1 MKFSDMFLALL
12 ILSLFIAMFSI
23 SFFSNKLSNIK
34 KNWPQYR
41 CNPMYMPLASQ
52 FGFDPVDNFTYCIG
66 SMQSNSMGFFLQ
78 PLHYLVSKM
87 GDIGGD
93 ISDSMNMVRHV
104 VSYIRSSVGNITGDI
119 FSVFM
124 NIIIQIQ
131 TMIIKIKDLAM
142 KIVGVVTACI
152 YIMGTSMKLG
162 QSIWKGPI
170 GGILQ
175 TICFK
180 EDTLIKTKE
189 GKLVKI
195 KDISLGETLENGA
208 KVLGTLQLK
217 GDKENPYYKIWS
229 EKLNCFIYVT
239 GDHKIL
245 NKHKNTDVNLQD
257 EFENYISVSDYVSS
271 IKTNTYDETLYC
283 LITSNH
289 RIPIGEYTFWD
300 WED

>member
-1 MKFSDMFLALL
+1 
-12 ILSLFIAMFSI
+12 
-23 SFFSNKLSNIK
+23 
-34 KNWPQYR
+34 
-41 CNPMYMPLASQ
+41 
-52 FGFDPVDNFTYCIG
+52 
-66 SMQSNSMGFFLQ
+66 MQSNSMGFFLQ
-78 PLHYLVSKM
+78 PLHYLVSMM
-87 GDIGGD
+87 GNIGGD
-93 ISDSMNMVRHV
+93 LSESMNMVRHV
-104 VSYIRSSVGNITGDI
+104 VSYIRSSVGNIVGDI

-131 TMIIKIKDLAM
+131 TMVIKIKDLAM

-180 EDTLIKTKE
+180 EDTPIKTKK
-189 GKLVKI
+189 GNIVKI
-195 KDISLGETLENGA
+195 KDIKLGDTLENGA

-229 EKLNCFIYVT
+229 KKLNSFIYVT

-245 NKHKNTDVNLQD
+245 NKNKNSDVDLKD

-271 IKTNTYDETLYC
+271 IKTTTYDETLYC

-289 RIPIGEYTFWD
+289 RIPVGEYTFWD